1 LRRSRSRADV
11 LSRFWRRIG
20 WALLCCALAGVLLSA
35 SLVLALR
42 RYNPPTSAFM
52 LREDIAVR
60 YEWQDLAQISP
71 QLAIAVVAA
80 EDQLFP
86 FHSGF
91 DLRQIRKALLDQNGV
106 PRGAS
111 TISQQVAKNLFLW
124 SGRSWLRK
132 ALEAWCTLLIEWFW
146 PKQRILEVYLNI
158 AQFGR
163 GIYGAE
169 AATQQFFHKSARRLT
184 ASDAALLAAVLPNP
198 LLLRVDRP
206 SPYVLRRR
214 SAIGVQMR
222 ALGGPSYL
230 CAALPCTH

>member
-1 LRRSRSRADV
+1 
-11 LSRFWRRIG
+11 
-20 WALLCCALAGVLLSA
+20 VLLSV
-35 SLVLALR
+35 SLVLTLR
-42 RYNPPTSAFM
+42 RFDPPTSSFM
-52 LREDIAVR
+52 LRERGAVR
-60 YEWQDLAQISP
+60 YQWRAMAQISP

-80 EDQLFP
+80 EDQRFP

-91 DLRQIRKALLDQNGV
+91 DFSQIRKALQDQNGA

-132 ALEAWCTLLIEWFW
+132 ALEAWYTLLIEWFW
-146 PKQRILEVYLNI
+146 PKQRILEVYLNV

-169 AATQQFFHKSARRLT
+169 AAAQQFFHKNALGLS

-198 LLLRVDRP
+198 LLLHVDRP
-206 SPYVLRRR
+206 SAYVQRRR
-214 SAIGVQMR
+214 GEIGVQMR
-222 ALGGPSYL
+222 ALGGPAYL
-230 CAALPCTH
+230 CAALPCAR